1 MKAKLFLLGL
11 FAVLSTSVF
20 AQTYSFSRLIRKAN
34 VQTVSGSKYRT
45 LGTTEGNFRFVF
57 ETPRDRSVK
66 RLFTILQPGQANGP
80 GLPWYAQI
88 SESGYLEK
96 DGKLYKK
103 YSFFDTE
110 REERVPV
117 LIAED
122 YSVIVIFRTDDTI
135 WEYVR

>member
-1 MKAKLFLLGL
+1 
-11 FAVLSTSVF
+11 
-20 AQTYSFSRLIRKAN
+20 
-34 VQTVSGSKYRT
+34 
-45 LGTTEGNFRFVF
+45 
-57 ETPRDRSVK
+57 VK
-66 RLFTILQPGQANGP
+66 RLFTILQPGQSNGP

-88 SESGYLEK
+88 SEGGYLEK

-135 WEYVR
+135 WEYIR